1 MSATL
6 VIHPATKA
14 EMDDLMDSMKLE
26 SDKSKEEG
34 LKLVWLPEVVKVYLE
49 ERKIDGNLPAAER
62 V

>member
-26 SDKSKEEG
+26 SDKSKEEV
-34 LKLVWLPEVVKVYLE
+34 LKLVWLPEVVEVYLKQRE
-49 ERKIDGNLPAAER
+49 INGNLSST
-62 V
+62 

>member
-26 SDKSKEEG
+26 SDKSKEEV
-34 LKLVWLPEVVKVYLE
+34 LKLVWLPEVVKVYLKQRE
-49 ERKIDGNLPAAER
+49 INGNLSST
-62 V
+62 

>member
-26 SDKSKEEG
+26 ADKSKEEV
-34 LKLVWLPEVVKVYLE
+34 LKLVWLPGVVEVYLKQRE
-49 ERKIDGNLPAAER
+49 INGNLSST
-62 V
+62 

>member
-26 SDKSKEEG
+26 SDKSKEEV
-34 LKLVWLPEVVKVYLE
+34 LKLVWLAGVVDVYLKQRE
-49 ERKIDGNLPAAER
+49 INGNLSST
-62 V
+62 

>member
-26 SDKSKEEG
+26 SDKSKEEV
-34 LKLVWLPEVVKVYLE
+34 LKLVWFTGLVEVYLKQRE
-49 ERKIDGNLPAAER
+49 INGNLSST
-62 V
+62 

>member
-14 EMDDLMDSMKLE
+14 EMDDLMHSMKLE
-26 SDKSKEEG
+26 SDKSKEEV

-49 ERKIDGNLPAAER
+49 ERKIDGNLPAA
-62 V
+62 

>member
-1 MSATL
+1 MTATL

-26 SDKSKEEG
+26 SDKSKEEV

-49 ERKIDGNLPAAER
+49 ERKIDGNLPAA
-62 V
+62 

>member
-26 SDKSKEEG
+26 SDKSKEEV
-34 LKLVWLPEVVKVYLE
+34 LKLVWLPEVVKVYLQ
-49 ERKIDGNLPAAER
+49 ERKIDCNLPAA
-62 V
+62 

>member
-26 SDKSKEEG
+26 SDKSKEEV
-34 LKLVWLPEVVKVYLE
+34 LKLVWLPGVVEVYLKQRE
-49 ERKIDGNLPAAER
+49 INGNLSST
-62 V
+62 

>member
-26 SDKSKEEG
+26 SDKSKEEV
-34 LKLVWLPEVVKVYLE
+34 LKLVWLPGVVEVYLKQ
-49 ERKIDGNLPAAER
+49 RKIDGNLPAA
-62 V
+62 

>member
-26 SDKSKEEG
+26 SERNKER
-34 LKLVWLPEVVKVYLE
+34 LLQLIWLPEVVEVYLQ
-49 ERKIDGNLPAAER
+49 ERKINGNLPTA
-62 V
+62 

>member
-26 SDKSKEEG
+26 SDKSKEEV
-34 LKLVWLPEVVKVYLE
+34 LKLVWLPVVVEVYLKQRE
-49 ERKIDGNLPAAER
+49 INGNLSST
-62 V
+62 

>member
-26 SDKSKEEG
+26 SDKSKEEV
-34 LKLVWLPEVVKVYLE
+34 LKLVWLPGVVEVYLK
-49 ERKIDGNLPAAER
+49 EREINGNLSST
-62 V
+62 

>member
-26 SDKSKEEG
+26 SDKSKEEV

-49 ERKIDGNLPAAER
+49 ERKIDGNLPAA
-62 V
+62 